1 MKKLSPEQKQNTT
14 DLVYKAKDALVEGIT
29 EMVSD
34 EATVEMNL
42 LSGRYLV
49 TDIDVVEK
57 DEDDEG
63 GVLVHTTRC
72 DDDGEIYRD
81 EFSLEDLDIGV
92 LYDIFRFLAGKAK

>member
-1 MKKLSPEQKQNTT
+1 MKKLSPEQKQDTT
-14 DLVYKAKDALVEGIT
+14 DLIHKAKAALVEDIT

-57 DEDDEG
+57 DEDGKG

-72 DDDGEIYRD
+72 DDDGEIYRE
-81 EFSLEDLDIGV
+81 EFSLEYLDISV
-92 LYDIFRFLAGKAK
+92 LNDIFHFLAGKAK